1 MNDGA
6 GDEIN
11 KGALNLSELDGIIC
25 EYQKCFITY
34 IH

>member
-6 GDEIN
+6 RDEIN
-11 KGALNLSELDGIIC
+11 KDALNLSELDGIIY
-25 EYQKCFITY
+25 ENQKCFITY